1 MPSPRTRQLI
11 AKDKQYVWHPF
22 TQMQDWLDDPEPLVI
37 SRGKKATLFD
47 SEGRPYLDGVSSLW
61 VNVHGHSHPRL
72 NAALASQLEKL
83 QHSTLLGLANEPSI
97 ELAEALIQAA
107 PPGLA
112 KVFYSDSGSTAMEI
126 ACKLA
131 YQFWQNQGR
140 AGAKKTAFVTFSQ
153 AYHGD
158 TLGAVSLGGIDL
170 FHKVYKPLLFP
181 TRQIPTPYGEGRPQD
196 GERALAALKAL
207 LDKDASKVAAVVL
220 EPLMQG
226 AAGMLLAPAGFL
238 RQVRQLCDKHDVLL
252 ICDEVATGFGRSG
265 RLFAC
270 QHEGVTPD
278 LMAVA
283 KGISAGY
290 LPLAATLATERI
302 YKGFLAPYQD
312 QKTFFHGHTYTGNPL
327 ACAVA
332 LESLKL
338 FKRERTL
345 ERLSPKILYLDS
357 ILPPLMERP
366 YVGSIRQLGLMVGI
380 ELMKDK
386 AKRTPFPYADK
397 VGMRVCRRARDFG
410 VILRPLGDV
419 IVLMPPLCISRT
431 ELEFLINVVKR
442 SIRDV
447 TEPMPQVV
455 PKYEKA

>member
-1 MPSPRTRQLI
+1 MPSPRTKKLI
-11 AKDKQYVWHPF
+11 AKDKRYVWHPF
-22 TQMQDWLDDPEPLVI
+22 TQMQDWLGDPQPLVI
-37 SRGKKATLFD
+37 ERGEKATLFD
-47 SEGRPYLDGVSSLW
+47 SEGKAYLDGVSSLW

-72 NAALASQLEKL
+72 NAALAGQLKKL
-83 QHSTLLGLANEPSI
+83 QHSTLLGLANSPSI
-97 ELAEALIQAA
+97 ELAEALIQVA
-107 PPGLA
+107 PKGLT

-131 YQFWQNQGR
+131 YQFWQNQGQ
-140 AGAKKTAFVTFSQ
+140 AAAKKTAFVTFSE

-158 TLGAVSLGGIDL
+158 TIGAVSLGGIDL

-181 TRQIPTPYGEGRPQD
+181 TRQIPTPYGEGRPED
-196 GERALAALKAL
+196 GARAIAALKKL
-207 LDKDASKVAAVVL
+207 LEKDAGKIAAIVM

-226 AAGMLLAPAGFL
+226 AAGMLMAPSGLLA
-238 RQVRQLCDKHDVLL
+238 QVRKLCDKHDVLL
-252 ICDEVATGFGRSG
+252 ICDEVATGFGRTG

-283 KGISAGY
+283 KGISGGY

-302 YKGFLAPYQD
+302 YQGFLAPYKD

-345 ERLSPKILYLDS
+345 ERLTPKILYLDS
-357 ILPPLMERP
+357 KWPELMERP
-366 YVGSIRQLGLMVGI
+366 YVGSIRQVGLMVGI
-380 ELMKDK
+380 ELMRDK
-386 AKRTPFPYADK
+386 ARKTPYAYEEQIG
-397 VGMRVCRRARDFG
+397 VRVCRRARDFG
-410 VILRPLGDV
+410 VILRPLGPV
-419 IVLMPPLCISRT
+419 IVLMPPLCISLT
-431 ELEFLINVVKR
+431 ELEFLYNVVKR
-442 SIRDV
+442 SIMDV
-447 TEPMPQVV
+447 TE
-455 PKYEKA
+455 KGL

>member
-1 MPSPRTRQLI
+1 MPSQRTRALI
-11 AKDKQYVWHPF
+11 AKDKQHVWHPF
-22 TQMQDWLDDPEPLVI
+22 TQMQDWLDDAEPLVI
-37 SRGKKATLFD
+37 ERGKKATLFD
-47 SEGRPYLDGVSSLW
+47 SEGKAYLDAVSSLW

-83 QHSTLLGLANEPSI
+83 QHSTLLGLANTPSI
-97 ELAEALIQAA
+97 ELAEALVAVA
-107 PPGLA
+107 PVGLT

-131 YQFWQNQGR
+131 YQFWQNQGQT
-140 AGAKKTAFVTFSQ
+140 KKTAFVTFSE

-170 FHKVYKPLLFP
+170 FHRVYKPLLFP
-181 TRQIPTPYGEGRPQD
+181 TRQIPTPYGEGKAAD
-196 GERALAALKAL
+196 GARAIKALKKML
-207 LDKDASKVAAVVL
+207 QKDAGKIAAVVL

-226 AAGMLLAPAGFL
+226 AAGMLMAPAGFL
-238 RQVRQLCDKHDVLL
+238 RQVRQLCTKHDVLL
-252 ICDEVATGFGRSG
+252 ICDEVATGFGRTG
-265 RLFAC
+265 RMFAC

-278 LMAVA
+278 LMAIA
-283 KGISAGY
+283 KGISGGY
-290 LPLAATLATERI
+290 LPLAATMATERI
-302 YKGFLAPYQD
+302 YKGFLAPYKD

-345 ERLSPKILYLDS
+345 DRLTPKILYLDS

-366 YVGSIRQLGLMVGI
+366 FVGSIRQVGMMVGI

-386 AKRTPFPYADK
+386 AKKRPFPYEEK
-397 VGMRVCRRARDFG
+397 VGIKVCRRARDFG
-410 VILRPLGDV
+410 VILRPLGNT

-442 SIRDV
+442 SIMDV
-447 TEPMPQVV
+447 TEPMPKVVAKYQV
-455 PKYEKA
+455 A